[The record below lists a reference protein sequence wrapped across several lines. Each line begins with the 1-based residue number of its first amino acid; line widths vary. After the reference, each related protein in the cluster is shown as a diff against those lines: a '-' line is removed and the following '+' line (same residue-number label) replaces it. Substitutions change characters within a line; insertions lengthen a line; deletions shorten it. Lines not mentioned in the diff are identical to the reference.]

1 MMILKEHLQEQ
12 MEENHAIDI
21 CNAFVLL
28 QDFFHFILV
37 IIAKT
42 INAVHLSFTLIL
54 RLQPS
59 FLKYLEHDM
68 H

>member
-1 MMILKEHLQEQ
+1 MMIIKEHLQEQ
-12 MEENHAIDI
+12 VEENDAIDI

-28 QDFFHFILV
+28 QNFFHFIFI
-37 IIAKT
+37 IIAKA

-59 FLKYLEHDM
+59 FLKYLENDM
-68 H
+68 Q